1 VTRAIVVGAGFGG
14 MAAALRLRARGFDV
28 RVFDNQSKAG
38 GRAGVYHRQG
48 YTFDAGPTVIT
59 APFLFDELWA
69 LFGRKRE
76 DAIEFRPL
84 TPWYRIR
91 FADGRSFD
99 YGGTDEQLIAR
110 VRAFAPDDVAG
121 YKALLK

>member
-84 TPWYRIR
+84 TPCLPRMMLQ
-91 FADGRSFD
+91 D
-99 YGGTDEQLIAR
+99 TK
-110 VRAFAPDDVAG
+110 PC
-121 YKALLK
+121 